1 LAEFPAPQYLTGR
14 ELDSENIGLTIDVF
28 LTFDL
33 AQTNFFYMAFPS
45 VEGITNFY
53 SVIFLFYRSIDD
65 IFMTT
70 NQTIEE
76 INIELE
82 KAQNKDINQSC
93 HLLTF
98 EKQKITY
105 KKTEN
110 ERSFIVKK
118 EKKSR
123 KYISVTKLSFNH

>member
-1 LAEFPAPQYLTGR
+1 
-14 ELDSENIGLTIDVF
+14 
-28 LTFDL
+28 
-33 AQTNFFYMAFPS
+33 
-45 VEGITNFY
+45 
-53 SVIFLFYRSIDD
+53 
-65 IFMTT
+65 MTT